1 MDIFHLNLETFCIT
15 ESSVSQGWCIIV
27 NVFEVNTFLDAIT
40 SSCSY
45 PCQSVSEGRSQKKFT
60 GLFGNFSQQEGIVA
74 KKWEPRNLVPSRFSG
89 EIRKVEAR
97 LGKLAKIRKVET
109 D

>member
-1 MDIFHLNLETFCIT
+1 MK
-15 ESSVSQGWCIIV
+15 V
-27 NVFEVNTFLDAIT
+27 
-40 SSCSY
+40 
-45 PCQSVSEGRSQKKFT
+45 KK
-60 GLFGNFSQQEGIVA
+60 NKDQIQHRPIVA
-74 KKWEPRNLVPSRFSG
+74 KKWEPGNLVPSQFSG

>member
-1 MDIFHLNLETFCIT
+1 MKIAH
-15 ESSVSQGWCIIV
+15 
-27 NVFEVNTFLDAIT
+27 NVRI
-40 SSCSY
+40 Y
-45 PCQSVSEGRSQKKFT
+45 PQKMVI
-60 GLFGNFSQQEGIVA
+60 IVA
-74 KKWEPRNLVPSRFSG
+74 KKWEPGNLVPSRFSG